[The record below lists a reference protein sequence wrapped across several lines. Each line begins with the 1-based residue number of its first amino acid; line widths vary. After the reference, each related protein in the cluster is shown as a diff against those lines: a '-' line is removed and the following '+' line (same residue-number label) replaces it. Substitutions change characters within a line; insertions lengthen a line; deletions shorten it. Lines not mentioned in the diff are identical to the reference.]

1 MKEIKVETLKD
12 DVQIQVPGSKSDTHR
27 ALIAAALSD
36 GRCRLSRVLDSEDTR
51 LTRSA
56 LVQLGAVMDPQE
68 DGLFVEGTGGIL
80 KPCPD
85 PVCLGN
91 SGTSMRLLTAVAA
104 LGVGEYLLFGTE
116 RMHQRPIGDLLDGLS
131 QIGVVAKAESAGG
144 CPPVRVLGGRPEGG
158 RLSLDCS
165 VSSQFLSAL
174 LLIGPYTRN
183 GIDISI
189 SNGPVSRPYVD
200 MTVRVMTRFGVS
212 VQREDYRRFRVS
224 GEQVYRSGNYGI
236 EPDASQAGYFWAA
249 AAVTGK
255 RVKVSGITRASIQGD
270 ARFPEVLEKMGC
282 RVTRE
287 PDGITVEGGSLV
299 GIQTDMGDM
308 PDLVPTLAV
317 VAAFAEGETLIGNVA
332 HLRAKESDRLAAVST
347 ELEKMGVA
355 AEATEDALLVRGG
368 RPKAAVIETYD
379 DHRMAMSFAVAGL
392 RVPGIAIENERC
404 VDKSFP
410 DFWEV
415 FQRLYR

>member
-1 MKEIKVETLKD
+1 MKEIKFETLED
-12 DVQIQVPGSKSDTHR
+12 DVQIRVPGSKSETHR

-36 GRCRLSRVLDSEDTR
+36 GKCRLTGIIDSEDTR
-51 LTRSA
+51 LTRQA
-56 LVQLGAVMDPQE
+56 LVQLGAVMGIRE
-68 DGLFVEGTGGIL
+68 DGLWVEGTGGAL
-80 KPCPD
+80 KPCGISIY
-85 PVCLGN
+85 LGN

-104 LGVGEYLLFGTE
+104 LGAGEYLLFGTE
-116 RMHQRPIGDLLDGLS
+116 RMHQRPIGDLLEGMG
-131 QIGVVAKAESAGG
+131 QIGAVAKAETAGRY
-144 CPPVRVLGGRPEGG
+144 PPVRVQGGRPEGG
-158 RLSLDCS
+158 PVVLDCA

-174 LLIGPYTRN
+174 LLIGPYTKK
-183 GIDISI
+183 GIDVSI
-189 SNGPVSRPYVD
+189 SKGPVSRPYID
-200 MTVRVMTRFGVS
+200 MTIRVMARFGVS
-212 VQREDYRRFRVS
+212 VEREKYRRFYVS
-224 GEQVYRSGNYGI
+224 GGQVYRSGDYGI

-255 RVKVSGITRASIQGD
+255 KVKVSGVTKDSIQGD

-282 RVTRE
+282 RVSRE
-287 PDGITVEGGSLV
+287 PDGITVEGGALV

-347 ELEKMGVA
+347 ELKKMGVA
-355 AEATEDALLVRGG
+355 AEATEDALMVRGG

-392 RVPGIAIENERC
+392 RVPGIAIENEGC
-404 VDKSFP
+404 VEKSFP
-410 DFWEV
+410 NFWEV
-415 FQRLYR
+415 FGRLYR

>member
-51 LTRSA
+51 LTRHA
-56 LVQLGAVMDPQE
+56 LVQLGAVMDTQE

-80 KPCPD
+80 KPCQD
-85 PVCLGN
+85 PICLGN

-104 LGVGEYLLFGTE
+104 LGIGEYILCGTE

-131 QIGVVAKAESAGG
+131 QIGVVAKAETAGG

-158 RLSLDCS
+158 RVSLDCS

-174 LLIGPYTRN
+174 LLIGPYTRK

-189 SNGPVSRPYVD
+189 SKGPVSRPYID

-212 VQREDYRRFRVS
+212 VQREDYRQFHVS
-224 GEQVYRSGNYGI
+224 GGQVYRSGNYGI

-282 RVTRE
+282 RVSRE

-317 VAAFAEGETLIGNVA
+317 VAAFAEGETLINNVA

-347 ELEKMGVA
+347 ELKKMGVT
-355 AEATEDALLVRGG
+355 AEATKDALLVRGG

-404 VDKSFP
+404 VEKSFP
-410 DFWEV
+410 NFWEV
-415 FQRLYR
+415 FAQLYR

>member
-1 MKEIKVETLKD
+1 MKEIKVGILKG
-12 DVQIQVPGSKSDTHR
+12 DVQIRVPGSKSDTHR

-36 GRCRLSRVLDSEDTR
+36 GKCRLTRVLDSEDTR
-51 LTRSA
+51 LTRQA
-56 LVQLGAVMDPQE
+56 LVQLGAVMSASE
-68 DGLFVEGTGGIL
+68 DGLIVEGTGGVL
-80 KPCPD
+80 KPCSAPI
-85 PVCLGN
+85 CLGN

-104 LGVGEYLLFGTE
+104 LGVGEYILCGTE

-131 QIGVVAKAESAGG
+131 QIGAVAKAEAAGR
-144 CPPVRVLGGRPEGG
+144 CPPVRVQGGRPEGG
-158 RLSLDCS
+158 RVILDCS

-183 GIDISI
+183 GIDVSI
-189 SNGPVSRPYVD
+189 SKGPVSRPYID

-212 VQREDYRRFRVS
+212 VERQEYRRFHVS
-224 GEQVYRSGNYGI
+224 GGQVYRSRDYGI

-249 AAVTGK
+249 AAVTGR
-255 RVKVSGITRASIQGD
+255 RVKVSGIAGDSIQGD

-282 RVTRE
+282 RVSRE
-287 PDGITVEGGSLV
+287 PDGITVQGGPLV

-317 VAAFAEGETLIGNVA
+317 VAAFAEGETLIGNVS

-347 ELEKMGVA
+347 ELKKMGVT
-355 AEATEDALLVRGG
+355 AEATKDALLVRGG

-392 RVPGIAIENERC
+392 KVPGIAIENERC

-415 FQRLYR
+415 FGQLYE

>member
-1 MKEIKVETLKD
+1 MKEIKVGKLKN
-12 DVQIQVPGSKSDTHR
+12 DVQIRVPGSKSDTHR

-36 GRCRLSRVLDSEDTR
+36 GKSRLTRVLDSEDTR
-51 LTRSA
+51 LTRQA
-56 LVQLGAVMDPQE
+56 LVQLGAVMGTSE
-68 DGLFVEGTGGIL
+68 DGLFVEGTGGVL
-80 KPCPD
+80 KPCRVPLY
-85 PVCLGN
+85 LGN

-104 LGVGEYLLFGTE
+104 LGIGEYLLFGTE

-131 QIGVVAKAESAGG
+131 QIGAAAKAETAGG
-144 CPPVRVLGGRPEGG
+144 CPPVRVQGGRPEGG
-158 RLSLDCS
+158 RVILDCS

-183 GIDISI
+183 GIDVSI
-189 SNGPVSRPYVD
+189 SNGPVSRPYID

-212 VQREDYRRFRVS
+212 VQREEYRRFHVS
-224 GEQVYRSGNYGI
+224 GGQVYRSRDYGI

-255 RVKVSGITRASIQGD
+255 RVKVCGIAGDSVQGD

-282 RVTRE
+282 RVNRE

-347 ELEKMGVA
+347 ELKKMGVA

-415 FQRLYR
+415 FAQLYE